1 MDKDDAFL
9 KRLLATFKA
18 EAAEHI
24 VAISTG
30 LVELEKASSAEM
42 QAGIIEAVFREA
54 HSLKGAARA
63 VNLTPVEAVCQSFE
77 GVLAALKRKEI
88 VPERE
93 ILDLL
98 HRTVNL
104 LGELLAPLREGG
116 GPLEKKGIRGL
127 LRELD
132 DTARKAYREKRTKA
146 NEETPADVSP
156 LLQEEKQPLPAPAP
170 GSLRVTADTIRVSKQ
185 KLDAIL
191 LQTEEL
197 LSIKQ
202 AAGQRARELS
212 EIAAIVWAIKKDL
225 AETRTVV
232 GKEKKKDAVKT
243 PSDGA
248 MDKLLDFLASR
259 QDQVSRLDEVLSVFG
274 RALERDRRSL
284 AGMIDGL
291 LDDVKTISMLPFSSL
306 LEIMPKLVRDLARDR
321 GKEVVLR
328 TNGAEI
334 EVDRRI
340 LDEIREPL
348 IHLVRNCVDHGIE
361 NPEERMAKR
370 KTAAGTIRIDVVQRE
385 GKSVEVLVSDDGAGI
400 NVAEIERSAIRLG
413 ILSKEE
419 ADKLDE
425 PRLLRL
431 LFFSGVTTSPI
442 ITDISGRGLGLA
454 IVQERVEKLGGAVFC
469 ETASGKGVSFRI
481 LLPITLATL
490 RGLVVHI
497 EDRPVVVPLT
507 GLDRTIR
514 VKQEHIKTVE
524 NKETITL
531 DRRDDPSPAPPG
543 GPGNSP
549 AGKAGNQGWNRAGGC
564 ARHRGTPDCLYR
576 G

>member
-1 MDKDDAFL
+1 MDKDAAFL
-9 KRLLATFKA
+9 KRLLATFKT

-30 LVELEKASSAEM
+30 LVELEKASSAEV
-42 QAGIIEAVFREA
+42 QTGIVEAVFREA

-116 GPLEKKGIRGL
+116 VPLEKNGIRGL

-132 DTARKAYREKRTKA
+132 DTTRKAYREKRTRA
-146 NEETPADVSP
+146 NEETPADDSP

-170 GSLRVTADTIRVSKQ
+170 GALRVTADTIRVSKQ

-212 EIAAIVWAIKKDL
+212 EIAAIVWALKKDL
-225 AETRTVV
+225 AGIRPEIRTVV
-232 GKEKKKDAVKT
+232 GKEKKKDAVKI

-248 MDKLLDFLASR
+248 MGKLLDFLASG
-259 QDQVSRLDEVLSVFG
+259 QDQVSRLDESLCVFG
-274 RALERDRRSL
+274 RALEHDRRSI

-334 EVDRRI
+334 EIDRRI

-361 NPEERMAKR
+361 SPEERMAKR

-400 NVAEIERSAIRLG
+400 NVAEIGRSAIRLG
-413 ILSKEE
+413 ILSEEE

-425 PRLLRL
+425 PRLLGL

-469 ETASGKGVSFRI
+469 ETVFGKGASFRI
-481 LLPITLATL
+481 LLPLVLATL
-490 RGLVVHI
+490 RGLIVHI
-497 EDRPVVVPLT
+497 EDRP
-507 GLDRTIR
+507 
-514 VKQEHIKTVE
+514 
-524 NKETITL
+524 
-531 DRRDDPSPAPPG
+531 
-543 GPGNSP
+543 
-549 AGKAGNQGWNRAGGC
+549 GC
-564 ARHRGTPDCLYR
+564 RSVNGS
-576 G
+576 